1 MVEAEQ
7 EKIVIDS
14 AQKIAAVVESMSKQ
28 TD

>member
-14 AQKIAAVVESMSKQ
+14 AQKIAAVVESMSK
-28 TD
+28 